1 MIEKLTSG
9 RFIFT
14 VITALVFAWA
24 SYTGKLTQDQIA
36 GIILIVISFY
46 FNRQDRSKA

>member
-1 MIEKLTSG
+1 MKEKLLSG

-14 VITALVFAWA
+14 VITSFVFAWA

>member
-1 MIEKLTSG
+1 MNKLISG

-14 VITALVFAWA
+14 IITALVFAWS

-36 GIILIVISFY
+36 SIILIVVAFY
-46 FNRQDRSKA
+46 FNRNDRGKE